1 MVSNTT
7 YPDVNT
13 PEAIVNPGSPER
25 CPVDHESAA
34 QYKTPRA
41 SEVGAPAIE
50 RGTDGVWHIHG
61 FDEAK
66 VLLRNTHTRQAG
78 FKAEVLDVLP
88 SAMRR
93 PILFQEGEAHLE
105 QRKNTARFFTPKATE
120 AYREAMEAI
129 ADEMVGQLKKDKRA
143 DLHQL
148 SLGVA
153 MRVASQVI
161 GLTNSRIPGIE
172 KRLDVFFG
180 DPPDG
185 PGKSLAS
192 FRYALW
198 NRLHMGLFFA
208 LDVKPAIAARQRQ
221 RQDDVISYLIDQN
234 YNSGEILIECV
245 TYAAAGMVTTREFIA
260 LATWHLME
268 QPRWR
273 ERFIVGSDA
282 ERHAILHEI
291 LRLEPIV
298 GTLMRRAEAD
308 IVIESQGTTHTI
320 RKGDLVRVDVQA
332 VNADESVVGEGP
344 QALCPMREMHKQVL
358 APSVMGFGDGHHR
371 CPGAYVA
378 LQETAI
384 FLQRLLKLE
393 GLRIE
398 REPELVWSSTAQGYE
413 LHRVVVTVD

>member
-13 PEAIVNPGSPER
+13 SETIAKNGPPER
-25 CPVDHESAA
+25 CPVDHQTAA
-34 QYKTPRA
+34 QFKTPRA
-41 SEVGAPAIE
+41 SEAGAPAIE
-50 RGTDGVWHIHG
+50 QAANGTWYIHG

-66 VLLRNTHTRQAG
+66 AILRNTHTRQAG
-78 FKAEVLDVLP
+78 FKAEMLDIMP
-88 SAMRR
+88 TAMRR
-93 PILFQEGEAHLE
+93 PILYQEGEAHLE

-120 AYREAMEAI
+120 AYREAMEMI
-129 ADEMVGQLKKDKRA
+129 ADEMVAQLKQDKRA

-153 MRVASQVI
+153 MRVASQVV
-161 GLTNSRIPGIE
+161 GLTNSTLPGIE

-180 DPPDG
+180 DPPNK
-185 PGKSLAS
+185 PRWHPATLAQ
-192 FRYALW
+192 ALW
-198 NRLHMGLFFA
+198 NRLHVGLFFA

-234 YNSGEILIECV
+234 YNAGEIFTECV

-260 LATWHLME
+260 LATWHLLE

-273 ERFIVGSDA
+273 ERFVVGSDA

-298 GTLMRRAEAD
+298 GTLMRRVEAD
-308 IVIESQGTTHTI
+308 IVIESQGTTHTL

-344 QALCPMREMHKQVL
+344 QAMCPMREMHKQVL

-384 FLQRLLKLE
+384 FLQRLLKLD

-398 REPELVWSSTAQGYE
+398 REPKLVWSSVAQGYE
-413 LHRVVVTVD
+413 LHQFFVTVD